1 MPLSLRSTGDAK
13 DNTLRSC
20 SAATG
25 EGTASAAGAG
35 TDGKPMSSM
44 YHERD
49 AGDGAP
55 RVAKLG
61 SGELEVGEA
70 AGEHDRDERDSVVS
84 HAGSHRGVAR
94 ANYPVTSA
102 YGQEEETHAWGKTHR
117 KEETQGKIEER
128 ERG

>member
-1 MPLSLRSTGDAK
+1 MPLSTMPPPRTTPSAPAPPPQWEGHGD
-13 DNTLRSC
+13 
-20 SAATG
+20 G
-25 EGTASAAGAG
+25 GTASAAGVG

-44 YHERD
+44 YHKRD

-70 AGEHDRDERDSVVS
+70 VDEHDRDERDSVVS

-94 ANYPVTSA
+94 ASYPVTSA
-102 YGQEEETHAWGKTHR
+102 NGQDEETHAWGKHTR
-117 KEETQGKIEER
+117 KKKHKGR
-128 ERG
+128 